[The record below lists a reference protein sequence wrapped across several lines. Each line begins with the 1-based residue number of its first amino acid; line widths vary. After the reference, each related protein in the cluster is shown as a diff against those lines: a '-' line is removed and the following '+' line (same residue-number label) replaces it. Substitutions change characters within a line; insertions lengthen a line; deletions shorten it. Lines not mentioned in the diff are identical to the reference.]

1 MIHLVISLF
10 LISITSAQ
18 MLDAGTKVTEE
29 AFKSAG
35 SFHTYAPQANAFDL
49 KQAMNKFQ
57 LLEKTFKDLNSN
69 AISGNI
75 QNFNPDQIGI
85 LLAEDKLSGADIS
98 SLKKKHLTKK
108 NLNKLSDDC
117 KLGELDEDKFEDA
130 IEDHFGIK
138 IRHKLFSEE
147 EINLIAGAISS
158 AECSDGKVIK
168 GDFSSGDD
176 SVLGNWDEVEEI
188 ALPLEPNTVVSMPNI
203 KALDH
208 FSYYSHLGNTYYYDN
223 DRYIDSDGDGLT
235 DDFEI
240 RNNLDQF
247 GQDTDGDGL
256 TDYEEIVTYQ
266 TDANDRDT
274 YPDFDSDLEYVNAIN
289 GNDAPTIFYKG
300 EDFN

>member
-1 MIHLVISLF
+1 MASGRIILIIALLFININFILALPTLPGGASQFSVNGAIPGGITNLQTQGTQISSLVQQGKGTVAEVKSF
-10 LISITSAQ
+10 
-18 MLDAGTKVTEE
+18 LDADILTD
-29 AFKSAG
+29 SAIVG
-35 SFHTYAPQANAFDL
+35 
-49 KQAMNKFQ
+49 MNQ
-57 LLEKTFKDLNSN
+57 P
-69 AISGNI
+69 AVSGNI
-75 QNFNPDQIGI
+75 DNFDAKRIGI
-85 LLAEDKLSGADIS
+85 LLDNDLLSDSDIS
-98 SLKKKHLTKK
+98 NLKKKHLTKK

-117 KLGELDEDKFEDA
+117 KLGERDEDKFEDA

-138 IRHKLFSEE
+138 IRQKLFSDE
-147 EINLIAGAISS
+147 EISLIAGAISS

-168 GDFSSGDD
+168 GDFGSGYD

-188 ALPLEPNTVVSMPNI
+188 ALPLDPNTVVSMPNI

-223 DRYIDSDGDGLT
+223 DRYIDS
-235 DDFEI
+235 
-240 RNNLDQF
+240 
-247 GQDTDGDGL
+247 DGDGL

>member
-1 MIHLVISLF
+1 MKKTLLIHLVISLF

-235 DDFEI
+235 D
-240 RNNLDQF
+240 
-247 GQDTDGDGL
+247 
-256 TDYEEIVTYQ
+256 YEEIVTYQ
-266 TDANDRDT
+266 TDANDRST